1 MVGVAYEASGFLVFF
16 FLQGLEWTCQSYRR
30 LELGLMIRFL
40 NTCKKETNWNICF
53 YSPHTEYG
61 QHRSS
66 PKMIVGQIFFLRRTL
81 YRTFR
86 LVHLA
91 LKRSCFILCQILVV
105 LFALKSCS
113 IWLKKLL
120 HYEFIIKFNVTSIVW
135 KLRAKCF
142 RYQALNV
149 YFGQNGSHPRVSN
162 EYLSANFAVHLLNIC
177 ILSEALFLFISAS
190 ASCELQLKLNK
201 DVPKCTQ
208 ESKGTITICSN
219 ATCPYSQAVF
229 VKVRLSESLWL
240 YMIGISLEN
249 VRYLSSF
256 TCR

>member
-1 MVGVAYEASGFLVFF
+1 MVGVAYEASGFFFF

-53 YSPHTEYG
+53 YSPHTEYR

-120 HYEFIIKFNVTSIVW
+120 HYEFIKFNVTSIVR
-135 KLRAKCF
+135 KYAR
-142 RYQALNV
+142 
-149 YFGQNGSHPRVSN
+149 S
-162 EYLSANFAVHLLNIC
+162 
-177 ILSEALFLFISAS
+177 
-190 ASCELQLKLNK
+190 
-201 DVPKCTQ
+201 
-208 ESKGTITICSN
+208 
-219 ATCPYSQAVF
+219 VF
-229 VKVRLSESLWL
+229 VTRPWTC
-240 YMIGISLEN
+240 ISVKMAVTHE
-249 VRYLSSF
+249 
-256 TCR
+256 